1 MTSGT
6 VDGLHYELHGGPL
19 TRALKS
25 TRQSL
30 EKERAS
36 LSDPGG
42 NAWIGEALA
51 GREVVL
57 LSSGLGGSGAFWA
70 PQMDALTARWPVVT
84 YDHRGTGRS
93 VRELPDGPYAVQDMA
108 DDMVKVMDALGLS
121 KAHVVGHAAGGNAG
135 LALALSHPDRLGKL
149 AVVNGWSRPDPH
161 IQRCFDTRIH
171 LLNDS
176 GPQAYVHAQPIFL
189 YPADWISR
197 NHARLEAEEPHHVAS
212 FPPRE
217 VMLARINA
225 LLAFDVDAR
234 LPDIPHRVLVSC
246 SMDDMLVPV
255 GCSQR
260 LAAHLPNA
268 DLQMIAWGG
277 HGFTVTDP
285 ETFNEGLVTFLEG
298 V

>member
-6 VDGLHYELHGGPL
+6 VDGLHYELHGGPV
-19 TRALKS
+19 
-25 TRQSL
+25 
-30 EKERAS
+30 
-36 LSDPGG
+36 
-42 NAWIGEALA
+42 A

-70 PQMDALTARWPVVT
+70 PQMAALTERWPVVL

-93 VRELPDGPYAVQDMA
+93 VRELPDDYTVAYMA
-108 DDMVKVMDALGLS
+108 EDMVKVMDALALP

-135 LALALSHPDRLGKL
+135 LQLALDQPDRLGKL
-149 AVVNGWSRPDPH
+149 VVVNGWSRPDPH
-161 IQRCFDTRIH
+161 IRRCFDTRIH

-176 GPQAYVHAQPIFL
+176 GPEAYVHAQPIFL

-197 NHARLEAEEPHHVAS
+197 NHARLQAEEPHHVAS

-234 LPDIPHRVLVSC
+234 LEEITHRVLISA
-246 SMDDMLVPV
+246 SADDMLVPPS
-255 GCSQR
+255 CSQR
-260 LAAHLPNA
+260 LAGRLPNA
-268 DLQMIAWGG
+268 DYQVAAWGG

-285 ETFNEGLVTFLEG
+285 ETFNEGLIKFLEG
-298 V
+298 A

>member
-1 MTSGT
+1 MSSGT
-6 VDGLHYELHGGPL
+6 VDGLHYELHGGPV
-19 TRALKS
+19 
-25 TRQSL
+25 
-30 EKERAS
+30 
-36 LSDPGG
+36 
-42 NAWIGEALA
+42 A

-70 PQMDALTARWPVVT
+70 PQMAALTQRWPVVL

-93 VRELPDGPYAVQDMA
+93 VRELSSSLASPYSVQDMA
-108 DDMVKVMDALGLS
+108 DDMVKVMDALGLA

-149 AVVNGWSRPDPH
+149 VVVNGWSRPDPH
-161 IQRCFDTRIH
+161 IQRCFTTRLH
-171 LLNDS
+171 LLKDS
-176 GPQAYVHAQPIFL
+176 GPRAYVHAQPIFL

-197 NHARLEAEEPHHVAS
+197 NHARLEAEEDHHVAG

-234 LPDIPHRVLVSC
+234 LDEITHRVLISA
-246 SMDDMLVPV
+246 SADDMLVPPS
-255 GCSQR
+255 CSQR
-260 LAAHLPNA
+260 LAGRLPNA
-268 DLQMIAWGG
+268 DYQVAAWGG

-285 ETFNEGLVTFLEG
+285 ETFNEGLIKFLEG
-298 V
+298 A

>member
-6 VDGLHYELHGGPL
+6 VDGLHYELHGGPV
-19 TRALKS
+19 
-25 TRQSL
+25 
-30 EKERAS
+30 
-36 LSDPGG
+36 
-42 NAWIGEALA
+42 A

-70 PQMDALTARWPVVT
+70 PQMAALTERWPVVL

-93 VRELPDGPYAVQDMA
+93 VRELPDDYTVAHMA
-108 DDMVKVMDALGLS
+108 EDMVKVMDALALP

-135 LALALSHPDRLGKL
+135 LQLALDQPDRLGKL

-161 IQRCFDTRIH
+161 IRRCFDTRIH

-197 NHARLEAEEPHHVAS
+197 NDARLQAEEPHHVAG

-234 LPDIPHRVLVSC
+234 LDEITHRVLISA
-246 SMDDMLVPV
+246 SADDMLVPPS
-255 GCSQR
+255 CSQR
-260 LAAHLPNA
+260 LAGRLPNA
-268 DLQMIAWGG
+268 DYQVAAWGG

-285 ETFNEGLVTFLEG
+285 ETFNEGLIKFLEG
-298 V
+298 A

>member
-6 VDGLHYELHGGPL
+6 VDGLYYELHGGPV
-19 TRALKS
+19 
-25 TRQSL
+25 
-30 EKERAS
+30 
-36 LSDPGG
+36 
-42 NAWIGEALA
+42 A

-70 PQMDALTARWPVVT
+70 PQMAALLEHWPVVL

-93 VRELPDGPYAVQDMA
+93 VRELPSSPTGPYSVQDMA
-108 DDMVKVMDALGLS
+108 DDMVKVMDALGLA

-149 AVVNGWSRPDPH
+149 VVVNGWSRPDPH
-161 IQRCFDTRIH
+161 IKRCFDTRIH

-176 GPQAYVHAQPIFL
+176 GPGAYVHAQPIFL

-197 NHARLEAEEPHHVAS
+197 NHDRLMAEEAHHVAG

-234 LPDIPHRVLVSC
+234 LEEITHRVLVSA
-246 SMDDMLVPV
+246 SADDMLVPV
-255 GCSQR
+255 SCSQR
-260 LAAHLPNA
+260 MAGRLPNA
-268 DLQMIAWGG
+268 DLQVVPWGG

-285 ETFNEGLVTFLEG
+285 ETFNEGLVKFLEG

>member
-1 MTSGT
+1 MMQSGT
-6 VDGLHYELHGGPL
+6 VDGLHYELHGGP
-19 TRALKS
+19 
-25 TRQSL
+25 
-30 EKERAS
+30 
-36 LSDPGG
+36 
-42 NAWIGEALA
+42 IA

-70 PQMDALTARWPVVT
+70 PQMAALTERWPVVL

-93 VRELPDGPYAVQDMA
+93 VRELPTPYSVQDMA
-108 DDMVKVMDALGLS
+108 DDMVKVMDALGLA

-149 AVVNGWSRPDPH
+149 VVVNGWSRPDPH
-161 IQRCFDTRIH
+161 IKRCFDTRIH

-176 GPQAYVHAQPIFL
+176 GPHAYVHAQPIFL

-197 NHARLEAEEPHHVAS
+197 NHARLEAEEAHHVAG

-234 LPDIPHRVLVSC
+234 LDDITHRVLISA
-246 SMDDMLVPV
+246 SADDMLVPPS
-255 GCSQR
+255 CSQR
-260 LAAHLPNA
+260 LAGRLPNA
-268 DLQMIAWGG
+268 DYQVAAWGG

-285 ETFNEGLVTFLEG
+285 ETFNEGLVKFLEG
-298 V
+298 A

>member
-6 VDGLHYELHGGPL
+6 VDGLHYELHGGPV
-19 TRALKS
+19 
-25 TRQSL
+25 
-30 EKERAS
+30 
-36 LSDPGG
+36 
-42 NAWIGEALA
+42 A

-70 PQMDALTARWPVVT
+70 PQMAALTERWPVVL

-93 VRELPDGPYAVQDMA
+93 VRELPDDYTVAHMA
-108 DDMVKVMDALGLS
+108 DDMVKVMDALALT

-135 LALALSHPDRLGKL
+135 LQLALDQPDRLGKL
-149 AVVNGWSRPDPH
+149 VVVNGWSRPDPH

-176 GPQAYVHAQPIFL
+176 GPEAYVRAQPIFL

-197 NHARLEAEEPHHVAS
+197 NDARLQAEEPHHVAG

-234 LPDIPHRVLVSC
+234 LDEITHRVLISA
-246 SMDDMLVPV
+246 SADDMLVPPS
-255 GCSQR
+255 CSQR
-260 LAAHLPNA
+260 LAGRLPNA
-268 DLQMIAWGG
+268 DYQVAAWGG

-285 ETFNEGLVTFLEG
+285 ETFNEGLIKFLEG
-298 V
+298 A

>member
-1 MTSGT
+1 MTSGF
-6 VDGLHYELHGGPL
+6 VDGVFYELHGGPV
-19 TRALKS
+19 
-25 TRQSL
+25 
-30 EKERAS
+30 
-36 LSDPGG
+36 
-42 NAWIGEALA
+42 A

-70 PQMDALTARWPVVT
+70 PQMDALTERWPVVT

-93 VRELPDGPYAVQDMA
+93 VRALPPNYAVAHMA
-108 DDMVKVMDALGLS
+108 EDMVKVMDALGLA

-135 LALALSHPDRLGKL
+135 LRLALDHPDRLGKL

-161 IQRCFDTRIH
+161 IKRCFDTRLH

-176 GPQAYVHAQPIFL
+176 GPEAYVHAQPIFL

-197 NHARLEAEEPHHVAS
+197 NHARLMAEEAHHVAG

-217 VMLARINA
+217 VMLARIHA
-225 LLAFDVDAR
+225 LLAFDIDAR
-234 LPDIPHRVLVSC
+234 LDEITHRVLVSV
-246 SMDDMLVPV
+246 SADDMLIPPS
-255 GCSQR
+255 CSKR

-268 DLQMIAWGG
+268 DLQMVAWGG

-285 ETFNEGLVTFLEG
+285 ETFNEGLIKFLEG
-298 V
+298 E